1 MKKIWQSGLW
11 LIAGI
16 LAVGILYLTA
26 GKPRGE
32 SITLTPPPA
41 PGELSVHVIG
51 AVNKPGVYQLPPGSR
66 VLDAVNAAGGFSSD
80 ANQQSSNLA
89 AFLQDGEQVIILA
102 NAPTATPILVSPV
115 TETQVINGLEAQST
129 PFPSNP
135 GGLININTAS
145 AELLETL
152 PGVGPVTAAYIIA
165 YREANGG
172 FKSIDEI
179 LEVSGIGPVKFAGIK
194 DLITI
199 QD

>member
-11 LIAGI
+11 LIGVL

-26 GKPRGE
+26 GKPKGE

-41 PGELSVHVIG
+41 PKALSVHIIG
-51 AVNKPGVYQLPPGSR
+51 AIQKPGVYQLPPESR
-66 VLDAVNAAGGFSSD
+66 ILDVVNAAGGFSPD
-80 ANQQSSNLA
+80 ANQQSVNLA
-89 AFLQDGEQVIILA
+89 AFLQDGEQIIILA
-102 NAPTATPILVSPV
+102 NAPTATTILDAPV
-115 TETQVINGLEAQST
+115 TVTQIISNLESLST
-129 PFPSNP
+129 PNTSNP
-135 GGLININTAS
+135 GELININTAS
-145 AELLETL
+145 AEMLESL
-152 PGVGPVTAAYIIA
+152 PGIGPVTAEKIIA